1 MEIKKINRLMVGIF
15 LLHIVTGF
23 VFLAFAEK
31 ITIGVILNL
40 SLGQILLLAPAL
52 VYLLCWKI
60 SNKVV
65 VDESS
70 ENGFVEE
77 VLVRRESADAWSEP
91 VQGSIADEML
101 TEQRVAYE
109 SEMSKAQ
116 QPKKITLKER
126 LMYHKIRP
134 STIAYILFYVWL
146 TMPLTTLINSTSMFF
161 TENTVVEM
169 TDLILGVPFPLMLF
183 IMAVMPATIEELI
196 FRGIAY
202 GGYRKVGTKFMS
214 VMLSAFLFGVMH
226 GNLNQALYAFVLGI
240 FLALLVEA
248 TGSLFSSMIFHFIY
262 NAQSCCLMFALEAIQ
277 PGYYAD
283 TANVAIG
290 AEQLFAVVSVYMVI
304 AAVTTPLAFC
314 LLYKIAKN
322 ENRAAE
328 LLECLPKKQTGKMSL
343 VTPALVIATVVSVA
357 YIIFDMVLS
366 AMIK

>member
-52 VYLLCWKI
+52 VYLLFWKL
-60 SNKVV
+60 SN
-65 VDESS
+65 
-70 ENGFVEE
+70 
-77 VLVRRESADAWSEP
+77 RES
-91 VQGSIADEML
+91 
-101 TEQRVAYE
+101 
-109 SEMSKAQ
+109 
-116 QPKKITLKER
+116 TLKER

-134 STIAYILFYVWL
+134 STMVYILFYVWL

-169 TDLILGVPFPLMLF
+169 TELILGVPFPIMLF
-183 IMAVMPATIEELI
+183 IIAVMPAVIEELI

-214 VMLSAFLFGVMH
+214 VMISAFLFGVMH

-240 FLALLVEA
+240 FMAVLVEA
-248 TGSLFSSMIFHFIY
+248 TGSLFSSMLFHFIY
-262 NAQSCCLMFALEAIQ
+262 NAQSCCLMFMLDAIQ
-277 PGYYAD
+277 PGYYSDA
-283 TANVAIG
+283 ANVTMNS
-290 AEQLFAVVSVYMVI
+290 EQLFAVVSVYLVI
-304 AAVTTPLAFC
+304 AVVTTPLAFC
-314 LLYKIAKN
+314 MLYKIAKN

-328 LLECLPKKQTGKMSL
+328 LLECLPKKQIGRKSLKMISK
-343 VTPALVIATVVSVA
+343 
-357 YIIFDMVLS
+357 LS
-366 AMIK
+366 KE